1 MLSLYKV
8 PRNFVKRELNLKYKK
23 PLQIRSQIDKL
34 QSNEEQKNYILTLL
48 GLKQKYCNIIYI
60 DETIVNN
67 KLKQRRQWYFASKQI
82 SSKTH
87 KIKKNISILGAF
99 GDLKFFRFQLQK
111 GNNNSISFG
120 IFLNR
125 VLKSAKSYYKL
136 ENFALVL
143 DNSSIH
149 QSKYI
154 RERYLSKV
162 THLLQYQLKQQI
174 IKYQFLNDNISQ
186 AIHQSFYEIF
196 SHQSDK
202 YIEHTFKIAYDILQ
216 KQ

>member
-1 MLSLYKV
+1 MKS
-8 PRNFVKRELNLKYKK
+8 KRIISQHFWVQNKNIVTLFIQMKQLQTINLNKGVNGISHQNRF
-23 PLQIRSQIDKL
+23 PQKL
-34 QSNEEQKNYILTLL
+34 I
-48 GLKQKYCNIIYI
+48 
-60 DETIVNN
+60 
-67 KLKQRRQWYFASKQI
+67 KLKKILAYQVHLVIQNSLDFNCKKGIITLSHLEYF
-82 SSKTH
+82 
-87 KIKKNISILGAF
+87 F
-99 GDLKFFRFQLQK
+99 
-111 GNNNSISFG
+111 
-120 IFLNR
+120 NR